1 MLGAIDPVYQD
12 PFGLDTSPT
21 AATDT
26 ATPATPLQLDYYRQ
40 KVVEFQNVLNAM
52 DSTATAASNIAWE
65 SLDPQLSS
73 DMDDLLA
80 QYNDKKG
87 SFRAAAEAL
96 NFAINGI
103 NTVGANFP
111 TVAIPAGLGFV
122 PIAAAAAVAG
132 AIAVA
137 AALIIWGQTWIQ
149 GVNDRMKTGVIL
161 DAIQDPTQKARV
173 AQQIA
178 NADIALQ
185 QSQQSPLASIANGVK
200 WLAIAALAFFAYSAV
215 TKFKNK

>member
-1 MLGAIDPVYQD
+1 MAEYYQD

-26 ATPATPLQLDYYRQ
+26 VTPATPLQLDYYRQ

-52 DSTATAASNIAWE
+52 DTTATAASNLAWE

-73 DMDDLLA
+73 DMDDFLA

-87 SFRAAAEAL
+87 QFRAAAEAL
-96 NFAINGI
+96 NFAINGV

-111 TVAIPAGLGFV
+111 TVKIPAGLGFV

-137 AALIIWGQTWIQ
+137 AALIVWGQEWIK
-149 GVNDRMKTGVIL
+149 GVNDRMKTTIVL
-161 DAIQDPTQKARV
+161 DAIKDPEQKARV
-173 AQQIA
+173 ATQIA

-185 QSQQSPLASIANGVK
+185 QSQQSPLGSIAGGIK
-200 WLAIAALAFFAYSAV
+200 WIAIAALAFFAYSAF
-215 TKFKNK
+215 TKFQNK